1 MYDYLNKYLNFKKSK
16 RGRIRKINIENI
28 GQIKSLTMQI

>member
-16 RGRIRKINIENI
+16 RKRIRKINIENI
-28 GQIKSLTMQI
+28 GQIKSLTI